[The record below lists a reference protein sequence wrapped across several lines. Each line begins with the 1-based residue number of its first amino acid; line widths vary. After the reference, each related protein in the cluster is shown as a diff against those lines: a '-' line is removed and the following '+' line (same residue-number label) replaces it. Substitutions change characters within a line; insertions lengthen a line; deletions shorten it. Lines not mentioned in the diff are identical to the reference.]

1 MIYVSFVLLDEADFF
16 PPGQQQDARDVSE
29 RYIGKSNPYIVMVS
43 TPNAPNGLF
52 ENIERET
59 DSACLYKRLHLD
71 YTYGIDRIYT
81 PLEIE
86 KAKSSP
92 SFEREYNL
100 KYLGLIGNVFH
111 TKDIENSIA
120 EYDIDNVIINSYT
133 YKSMGIDCG
142 FGSSAFGIV
151 ITRMTEGKIQ
161 ILFADEFEKPDYN
174 EMLQKV
180 LELRRR
186 YGVDVIYVDGAN
198 PEFIRSIKLDTGEMP
213 DSLRYSQYIERARK
227 YKRPVEEYM
236 KVIPVHFSTEHKSML
251 THCKMMVEKQAIS
264 IHPKFVKLVTSLR
277 TAIENGEGV
286 LDKAATSYDDV
297 FDAFRLAMKFY
308 RFDNL

>member
-1 MIYVSFVLLDEADFF
+1 
-16 PPGQQQDARDVSE
+16 
-29 RYIGKSNPYIVMVS
+29 MVS

-59 DSACLYKRLHLD
+59 GNACLYKRLHLD

-86 KAKSSP
+86 NAKSSP

-120 EYDIDNVIINSYT
+120 EYDIDNGIINSYT

-151 ITRMTEGKIQ
+151 ITRMAEGKIQ

-198 PEFIRSIKLDTGEMP
+198 PEFIRSIKLDIGETP
-213 DSLRYSQYIERARK
+213 DPLRYSQ
-227 YKRPVEEYM
+227 
-236 KVIPVHFSTEHKSML
+236 
-251 THCKMMVEKQAIS
+251 
-264 IHPKFVKLVTSLR
+264 
-277 TAIENGEGV
+277 
-286 LDKAATSYDDV
+286 
-297 FDAFRLAMKFY
+297 
-308 RFDNL
+308 